1 MPWATFVSVQIPLR
15 LSLHAVLTDMEV
27 VEEVVV
33 VDEDAARAQTLLSI
47 SKSPL
52 PISTS
57 RAAMPS
63 LIKLLCLLGLEVP
76 TEALQ
81 LRRR

>member
-1 MPWATFVSVQIPLR
+1 MPWATFVSVQIPLPP
-15 LSLHAVLTDMEV
+15 SLHAVLTGMAV
-27 VEEVVV
+27 VGEVVV
-33 VDEDAARAQTLLSI
+33 ADEDAVLAQTLLSI
-47 SKSPL
+47 SKFPL
-52 PISTS
+52 RISTS
-57 RAAMPS
+57 RAAMQS